1 MPVNN
6 NQNHFKR
13 LMELIAYEI
22 NSWLMESNALQ
33 MSVKHVKQSF
43 VPNLLQYVKA
53 SYG

>member
-22 NSWLMESNALQ
+22 KSWLMESNALQ
-33 MSVKHVKQSF
+33 MSIKHVKQPFIRNSF
-43 VPNLLQYVKA
+43 AVCK
-53 SYG
+53 S